1 MDKQDRVFFRAWNT
15 KKIISSSIIY
25 LCFSNMACFRIS
37 LDLQMNNETS
47 MQLTEVKAYKTKGET
62 LVNETKIQ

>member
-1 MDKQDRVFFRAWNT
+1 
-15 KKIISSSIIY
+15 
-25 LCFSNMACFRIS
+25 MACFRIS
-37 LDLQMNNETS
+37 LDLQMNNETG